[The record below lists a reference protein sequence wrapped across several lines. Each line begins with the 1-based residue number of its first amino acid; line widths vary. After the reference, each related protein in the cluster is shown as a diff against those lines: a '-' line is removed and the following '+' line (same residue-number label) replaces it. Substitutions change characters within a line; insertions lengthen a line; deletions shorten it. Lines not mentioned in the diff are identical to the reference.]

1 MLNLQY
7 KNVHVYD
14 IMHLMY
20 VQNMYYTHIPFIYLK
35 TETPTSFGVVLVL
48 PPPPLSPFHPS
59 PQLRPISPS
68 TYIIGKPQYLG
79 CNVLHS
85 GHFVC
90 DCRGSG
96 HLRP

>member
-48 PPPPLSPFHPS
+48 PPPPPFPLSPLPPVETH
-59 PQLRPISPS
+59 QPIHVYHWKAAISR
-68 TYIIGKPQYLG
+68 L
-79 CNVLHS
+79 
-85 GHFVC
+85 
-90 DCRGSG
+90 
-96 HLRP
+96 